1 MKSKPT
7 IAITQGD
14 PAGIGPEI
22 CLKTIMNHAVLETC
36 RPVLIGDMTV
46 LHQAARQLGLM
57 EILSSTRCIASMEG
71 MDLGTG
77 EDPVL
82 IDCGR
87 IRGEVRPAV
96 PTRESG
102 TACLT
107 YIETAVRAALDGNLD
122 GIATAPIN
130 KTTLHLAGIDGPGHT
145 EILGRLTNSDNF
157 AMMLYSPRMA
167 VSLVT
172 CHQSLASVSASL
184 DTEDIVRVVG
194 LTRDTLRTIRHRE
207 PLIAILGLNPHAG
220 EDGIFGNEEMD
231 IISPA
236 VDRCR
241 DEGWNV
247 EGPVSPDA
255 AFMPDALGR
264 YDGHVTLYHD
274 QGCIPFKMIS
284 LHDGVNITMG
294 LPIIRTSVDHGT
306 AYDIAWQ
313 GKAGISSLIS
323 AIQLASELA
332 AR

>member
-122 GIATAPIN
+122 GIATAPITRSHSAEGN
-130 KTTLHLAGIDGPGHT
+130 RGRRAVTSTKVTKGAGSSSVF
-145 EILGRLTNSDNF
+145 RN
-157 AMMLYSPRMA
+157 
-167 VSLVT
+167 
-172 CHQSLASVSASL
+172 ASSASSFIASAGS
-184 DTEDIVRVVG
+184 TMN
-194 LTRDTLRTIRHRE
+194 TRRR
-207 PLIAILGLNPHAG
+207 P
-220 EDGIFGNEEMD
+220 
-231 IISPA
+231 S
-236 VDRCR
+236 
-241 DEGWNV
+241 
-247 EGPVSPDA
+247 
-255 AFMPDALGR
+255 
-264 YDGHVTLYHD
+264 
-274 QGCIPFKMIS
+274 
-284 LHDGVNITMG
+284 
-294 LPIIRTSVDHGT
+294 
-306 AYDIAWQ
+306 
-313 GKAGISSLIS
+313 
-323 AIQLASELA
+323 
-332 AR
+332 